1 MPESSRL
8 SLSPLSPLSP
18 SLPTPVTRFARATGE
33 LHSLSFVDLK
43 VLALAH
49 TLEVAAHGP
58 TLHLRPSPAP
68 PRLHSKAAAAASG
81 KGALPGWG
89 AAGGDWAALDAL
101 ADAEAAAAAAA
112 MGGEGGKAAPA
123 PEEDGGSSSNS
134 SSSGEEEEG
143 GDADADASD
152 GWEVAA
158 RSNAAARRRK
168 RAAARWAARQAA
180 REGEEEEDEEEE
192 AEEAE
197 EAAEAVM
204 VDATALPA
212 PLPAS
217 TAEPAP
223 PAPPALPSR
232 IVCVTGDCA
241 MQNVALQLGL
251 RLVSPDGRGVTA
263 ARRWALRC
271 SACGATSREAGRLFC
286 PACGHAALDKVEVLA
301 GPGGAAVYGVRKK
314 HTLRGTIFPI
324 PLPKGGKGSRSRDPV
339 LAEDA
344 MPGFGRKPRPPG
356 KGKKSAATGGAAV
369 AALDGED
376 DAAAGA
382 GDADAWFARSGVAPP
397 AAAAG
402 AVGGASAVR
411 KLRGPAAALAGWRI
425 NPNERVHQRTN
436 RRG

>member
-1 MPESSRL
+1 M
-8 SLSPLSPLSP
+8 
-18 SLPTPVTRFARATGE
+18 
-33 LHSLSFVDLK
+33 
-43 VLALAH
+43 
-49 TLEVAAHGP
+49 AAHGP
-58 TLHLRPSPAP
+58 TAHLRPSPAP
-68 PRLHSKAAAAASG
+68 PRLHSKAAAAVGG

-101 ADAEAAAAAAA
+101 ADAEVAAAKAA
-112 MGGEGGKAAPA
+112 MAGSAGADAAGAEASSISSGGEEGGGEG
-123 PEEDGGSSSNS
+123 
-134 SSSGEEEEG
+134 EEG
-143 GDADADASD
+143 AGAGGEAGAADAGG

-158 RSNAAARRRK
+158 KSNAAARRRK
-168 RAAARWAARQAA
+168 RAGARRVAAQEAAA
-180 REGEEEEDEEEE
+180 EEEESEEGGED
-192 AEEAE
+192 
-197 EAAEAVM
+197 AAAGAAAAAAVV
-204 VDATALPA
+204 VDDAAPPA
-212 PLPAS
+212 PLPS
-217 TAEPAP
+217 PAAPPP
-223 PAPPALPSR
+223 PAPAPAEPSR
-232 IVCVTGDCA
+232 IVCVTGDFA

-251 RLVSPDGRGVTA
+251 RLAAPDGRTVCA

-301 GPGGAAVYGVRKK
+301 GPGGAAVYGVRKR

-324 PLPKGGKGSRSRDPV
+324 PLPRGGKGARSRDPV

-344 MPGFGRKPRPPG
+344 MPGFGRAPRPPG
-356 KGKKSAATGGAAV
+356 KGRNAKSSVV
-369 AALDGED
+369 AALDGD
-376 DAAAGA
+376 DAATAGA